1 MLLVMQ
7 VHTTVRG
14 GKQILKYLF
23 KCRCQFFFFFFNLQ
37 ATICIFPL
45 LNETKLCS
53 LSNSPEVGQQVLG
66 DGGDK
71 LFGCV
76 IQQVTLQHIQHSVES
91 PHAAGE
97 VCAPQRCLQQATHR
111 LCYCFVLG
119 IDIELFRS
127 C

>member
-1 MLLVMQ
+1 MFQ
-7 VHTTVRG
+7 
-14 GKQILKYLF
+14 YFF
-23 KCRCQFFFFFFNLQ
+23 KCRCRFCFLFFGFFFISNHLYL
-37 ATICIFPL
+37 L
-45 LNETKLCS
+45 LNKTKSYS
-53 LSNSPEVGQQVLG
+53 LSNSPEVGQQVLR

-91 PHAAGE
+91 PHTAGE

-119 IDIELFRS
+119 INSEMFIQ